1 MIIIETRIAAVES
14 TKVFGKTCLVGE
26 GGEVTYQPTP
36 HIIHKHLT
44 ILGSWTFSTFGLE
57 EAAKFTSERNI
68 PLDSVI
74 TSRSNIEEAPKAYKE
89 FSKGARLLSINIDIE
104 LFDSSFEDNL
114 FNLRTS
120 IEKKSKDTLFLKT
133 ILIENKNNLIQA
145 TAIWSK
151 DI

>member
-1 MIIIETRIAAVES
+1 MEKYV
-14 TKVFGKTCLVGE
+14 K
-26 GGEVTYQPTP
+26 
-36 HIIHKHLT
+36 
-44 ILGSWTFSTFGLE
+44 
-57 EAAKFTSERNI
+57 
-68 PLDSVI
+68 
-74 TSRSNIEEAPKAYKE
+74 KE